1 MASNSCYAGDHI
13 PTSSEFVG
21 TIYVTMISS
30 LCSMLGSSLIIVTFI
45 VWPDLRTTAR
55 AILVF
60 LAIADFLTAAGYL
73 FASIL
78 FLISNYTDSPISPS
92 LCTFQSFITTTF
104 PISSFLWTANLA
116 IYLFVSITLQ
126 KVKLARR
133 LMLLF
138 HITAWGIPLLLCIPG
153 AATGKLGDNNIS
165 SHRPEQGS
173 VAWCWVS
180 FDNRF
185 DNNIT
190 VSEARERLTKLHVL
204 ELVFGKFWEIS
215 VFFLSII
222 ICIVVKISLR
232 KRVSPLIRHS
242 IIDFTY

>member
-1 MASNSCYAGDHI
+1 MANYSNNCFAGDHTATGAEI
-13 PTSSEFVG
+13 VG

-30 LCSMLGSSLIIVTFI
+30 LCSIFGSSLIIVTFI
-45 VWPDLRTTAR
+45 IWPDLRTTAR

-78 FLISNYTDSPISPS
+78 FLNSYYTHSFVSPP

-133 LMLLF
+133 LMLFF

-153 AATGKLGDNNIS
+153 AATRTLGDPNIS
-165 SHRPEQGS
+165 SLLPEQGS

-180 FDNRF
+180 FDNRYE
-185 DNNIT
+185 NIT
-190 VSEARERLTKLHVL
+190 VSEARDRLTNLHVL

-215 VFFLSII
+215 VFFLAIV

-232 KRVSPLIRHS
+232 KRVSPFNAPFNH
-242 IIDFTY
+242 